1 MTKARALFFKM
12 HFHRGTKAAAPSAS
26 ATASASAATAPL
38 AISTLRFV
46 SFQLVPA
53 APVAF
58 PFVCN
63 MQHCT
68 QSPVLSAVPPLS
80 LYLPHVCSFKWRTQA
95 TLFPAACQTA
105 PLPLPP
111 LDPLLVDSMKIFANT
126 ANEFFSTRFFFPIL
140 VRLCCCCIHILLLL
154 LCFPLFVVVVDAV
167 VVPVVGCTLFCAF
180 SGIMRCYCNFLACR
194 TY

>member
-1 MTKARALFFKM
+1 MRQHVGNMKWKWQKREKKIHKIKMTKARALFFKM

-26 ATASASAATAPL
+26 AAASASAATAPL

-68 QSPVLSAVPPLS
+68 QSPVLSAVPPSVS
-80 LYLPHVCSFKWRTQA
+80 LPPTCVFFQMANTGDAFPCCLPSAPAAPASPR
-95 TLFPAACQTA
+95 PAAC
-105 PLPLPP
+105 
-111 LDPLLVDSMKIFANT
+111 
-126 ANEFFSTRFFFPIL
+126 
-140 VRLCCCCIHILLLL
+140 
-154 LCFPLFVVVVDAV
+154 
-167 VVPVVGCTLFCAF
+167 
-180 SGIMRCYCNFLACR
+180 
-194 TY
+194 

>member
-12 HFHRGTKAAAPSAS
+12 HFHRGSKAAAPSAS
-26 ATASASAATAPL
+26 AAASASAATAPL

-95 TLFPAACQTA
+95 TLFPAACQAA
-105 PLPLPP
+105 PLPLAP

-126 ANEFFSTRFFFPIL
+126 ANEFFPPAPFSQSWLGSAAAAAASTSCCS
-140 VRLCCCCIHILLLL
+140 CCCCCAFPFLLLSLTLSLFL
-154 LCFPLFVVVVDAV
+154 LLVAP
-167 VVPVVGCTLFCAF
+167 F
-180 SGIMRCYCNFLACR
+180 SVHLVAS
-194 TY
+194 